1 MCVCVCVFNLI
12 IWHIYIY
19 IYIYLFIC
27 LFVYLFIYYYFFI
40 SISYAIIC
48 IYACIIYMIIYVWTL
63 TIDSLKP
70 TMLKA
75 PRRMRA
81 RVLGSEATPGGSS
94 QSTWETISRIHQRS
108 SVRVIGNRL
117 LWGKIFGKMRKNRNW
132 KQKRKPYWFLNG
144 KFNDRSFLG
153 FPVFTFSRKI

>member
-1 MCVCVCVFNLI
+1 MGMHTCVCVCVFNLI
-12 IWHIYIY
+12 IWHIYIYIY

-94 QSTWETISRIHQRS
+94 QSTWETISRIHPEEFGQGHWKPLALRENFWENEEKS
-108 SVRVIGNRL
+108 KLETETETIL
-117 LWGKIFGKMRKNRNW
+117 IFKW
-132 KQKRKPYWFLNG
+132 
-144 KFNDRSFLG
+144 
-153 FPVFTFSRKI
+153 